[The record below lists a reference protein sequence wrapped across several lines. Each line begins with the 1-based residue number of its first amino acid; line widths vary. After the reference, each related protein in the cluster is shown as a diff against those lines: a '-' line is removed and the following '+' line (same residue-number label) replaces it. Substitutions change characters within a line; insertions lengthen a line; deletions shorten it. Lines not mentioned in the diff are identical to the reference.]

1 MTSDSVFTTLSHV
14 WQALERA
21 RIDGAL
27 MGGLAVSAWGY
38 FRATRDV
45 DLLIAVDVAD
55 WSDAERRLVAA
66 GFQMSRVRAPKRL
79 DKLHVVQTE
88 CRLPDVLWELE
99 VDFLLAE
106 TPYHRQA
113 IARSVLFTFPNMT
126 TTIRVLTCEDVILHK
141 LDAGRLLDLADCEQL
156 LRTNRTTIDSAYLDQ
171 WAVQLGTI
179 AALNE
184 VRQRAAIDEAMD

>member
-1 MTSDSVFTTLSHV
+1 MTSDSVFTTLAHV

-21 RIDGAL
+21 RIEGAL

-45 DLLIAVDVAD
+45 DLLIAVAD
-55 WSDAERRLVAA
+55 WSEAERRLVAA

-79 DKLHVVQTE
+79 DKLHVVKTE
-88 CRLPDVLWELE
+88 CRLPDVRWELE

-141 LDAGRLLDLADCEQL
+141 LDAGRLLDLADGVEL
-156 LRTNRTTIDSAYLDQ
+156 LRTNRTTIDNAYLDQ
-171 WAVQLGTI
+171 CADELGTR
-179 AALNE
+179 AALHE
-184 VRQRAAIDEAMD
+184 VRQRAAINDAMD